1 MLAGGGN
8 SMRYFMSIT
17 GVLITLTF
25 LLAIL
30 AGSAQASKAAPCP
43 TEDTQPAEDA
53 SPMIYLV
60 LAGSAALLA
69 AFVWLGMLRR
79 VQEPSLGQN
88 TAQDLTS
95 NDGETE

>member
-1 MLAGGGN
+1 
-8 SMRYFMSIT
+8 MRYFMSIT
-17 GVLITLTF
+17 GILITLMF

-30 AGSAQASKAAPCP
+30 AGSAQASEAALCP
-43 TEDTQPAEDA
+43 TEDNQPADA

-88 TAQDLTS
+88 AAQNLTP
-95 NDGETE
+95 DDDETE